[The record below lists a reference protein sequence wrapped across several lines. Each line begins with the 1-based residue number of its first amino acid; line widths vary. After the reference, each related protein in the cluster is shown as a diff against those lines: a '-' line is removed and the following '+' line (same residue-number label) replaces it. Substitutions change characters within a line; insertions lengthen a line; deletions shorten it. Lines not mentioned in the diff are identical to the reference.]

1 MTKRTS
7 WCACTVLSMIS
18 VIVIICRMW
27 GESLNTPSWLICSL
41 PTVISSLF
49 FFFSSAWRRLQAR
62 YHRKSQHGQQKLQ
75 NFLWAKQVLWKS
87 YGSGTLE
94 SAYERAQTLAS
105 GWRHTFMDKL
115 KEVNKVSENWT
126 AIGSTTCR
134 RTDKICSLNLTG
146 VIACLK

>member
-1 MTKRTS
+1 MRMHS
-7 WCACTVLSMIS
+7 AINDLSHSHYLQNVGREPEHAILANLLS
-18 VIVIICRMW
+18 PHSYIF
-27 GESLNTPSWLICSL
+27 
-41 PTVISSLF
+41 LF
-49 FFFSSAWRRLQAR
+49 FLFFSSAWRRLQAR
-62 YHRKSQHGQQKLQ
+62 YYRKRQHGQQKLQ

-94 SAYERAQTLAS
+94 SAYERAQILAS
-105 GWRHTFMDKL
+105 GWRYTFMDKL

-126 AIGSTTCR
+126 AIGSTTYR